1 VEGEGGGEWEAEGD
15 AGTGTESPGQK
26 SLGGAGSTSGTRPA
40 NSSAPAPAPDLTRT
54 TATIGTTPSS
64 TLPSRSP
71 LGGMPPPGSA
81 AHTNT
86 SIATPASTSP
96 DERDPHPTPDAGPE
110 TDTEQGVLASFQPSP
125 HVSSVSASASV
136 AATPASGSAVGT
148 KPPKKISLRY
158 HGKPL
163 ELTAAMCRVVF
174 GPRGGGGAGP
184 RPGANSDGRKT
195 STPYGSGIGTAEL
208 PRGLEP
214 TPGPPLELEPETDA
228 EWEAG

>member
-1 VEGEGGGEWEAEGD
+1 MEGEGGVEWEAEGD

-26 SLGGAGSTSGTRPA
+26 SLRGAGSTSGARPA
-40 NSSAPAPAPDLTRT
+40 NGSAPAPALNSTRT
-54 TATIGTTPSS
+54 TATMGITPPS

-71 LGGMPPPGSA
+71 LGSMPPPGSA

-86 SIATPASTSP
+86 SIATPALTSS
-96 DERDPHPTPDAGPE
+96 DEREPLPTPDAGPD
-110 TDTEQGVLASFQPSP
+110 TDTEQGLLASFQPSP

-136 AATPASGSAVGT
+136 AATPASASAVGT

-184 RPGANSDGRKT
+184 RGGANPPGRT
-195 STPYGSGIGTAEL
+195 ASTPYGSGIGTAEL
-208 PRGLEP
+208 PRGREP
-214 TPGPPLELEPETDA
+214 SPRREAELEPETNA
-228 EWEAG
+228 KWEAG